1 MIKMKRIPGFLED
14 FSEVM
19 NELHTKSRFS
29 MTKKFIQHG
38 DVSVYQHCIFVAYM
52 SCRIAN
58 KFNLNVDKRSLIRG
72 ALLHDY
78 FLYDWHDKN
87 KPAKFHGFTH
97 PKIAFE
103 NACQDL
109 ELNKKE
115 RDIIL
120 HHMFPLNP
128 IPPTSK
134 EAWIICLA
142 DKICATR
149 ETFWSQPNKH
159 LDLICGHLDLL
170 FI

>member
-1 MIKMKRIPGFLED
+1 M
-14 FSEVM
+14 
-19 NELHTKSRFS
+19 
-29 MTKKFIQHG
+29 
-38 DVSVYQHCIFVAYM
+38 
-52 SCRIAN
+52 
-58 KFNLNVDKRSLIRG
+58 NVDKRSLIRG

-142 DKICATR
+142 DKICATK

>member
-1 MIKMKRIPGFLED
+1 MKRIPEFLED

-97 PKIAFE
+97 PTFRPYLWSLRPFIYLKKSSLV
-103 NACQDL
+103 AC
-109 ELNKKE
+109 
-115 RDIIL
+115 
-120 HHMFPLNP
+120 PLGRISYFFYIN
-128 IPPTSK
+128 
-134 EAWIICLA
+134 
-142 DKICATR
+142 
-149 ETFWSQPNKH
+149 NY
-159 LDLICGHLDLL
+159 LICNYL
-170 FI
+170 IIIK

>member
-1 MIKMKRIPGFLED
+1 MKAVVLDRFGGPD
-14 FSEVM
+14 
-19 NELHTKSRFS
+19 ELVVRDVPVPSIGDDDVLN
-29 MTKKFIQHG
+29 KKFFDDNKSTSKG
-38 DVSVYQHCIFVAYM
+38 
-52 SCRIAN
+52 N

-142 DKICATR
+142 DKICATK

-159 LDLICGHLDLL
+159 LDLL

>member
-1 MIKMKRIPGFLED
+1 MIKMKRIPEFLED

-19 NELHTKSRFS
+19 SELHTKSRFS

-103 NACQDL
+103 NASQDL
-109 ELNKKE
+109 
-115 RDIIL
+115 
-120 HHMFPLNP
+120 
-128 IPPTSK
+128 
-134 EAWIICLA
+134 
-142 DKICATR
+142 
-149 ETFWSQPNKH
+149 
-159 LDLICGHLDLL
+159 
-170 FI
+170 

>member
-1 MIKMKRIPGFLED
+1 MIKMKRIPEFLED

-120 HHMFPLNP
+120 HHKSNP
-128 IPPTSK
+128 SNIK
-134 EAWIICLA
+134 
-142 DKICATR
+142 R
-149 ETFWSQPNKH
+149 G
-159 LDLICGHLDLL
+159 LDYMSSRQDLCYKGNIL
-170 FI
+170 VTT

>member
-1 MIKMKRIPGFLED
+1 MIKMKRIPEFLED

-78 FLYDWHDKN
+78 FLYDWHLPRIIN
-87 KPAKFHGFTH
+87 KRKGLHGYNH
-97 PKIAFE
+97 PKVALN
-103 NACQDL
+103 NANNDFK
-109 ELNKKE
+109 LNKKE
-115 RDIIL
+115 KNIIRS
-120 HHMFPLNP
+120 HMWPLTFFHMP
-128 IPPTSK
+128 LSK
-134 EAWIICLA
+134 EAWLVCKY
-142 DKICATR
+142 DKILSIKETR
-149 ETFWSQPNKH
+149 KK
-159 LDLICGHLDLL
+159 
-170 FI
+170 

>member
-1 MIKMKRIPGFLED
+1 MYKR
-14 FSEVM
+14 
-19 NELHTKSRFS
+19 
-29 MTKKFIQHG
+29 Q

-115 RDIIL
+115 RDIISVSY
-120 HHMFPLNP
+120 
-128 IPPTSK
+128 T
-134 EAWIICLA
+134 
-142 DKICATR
+142 
-149 ETFWSQPNKH
+149 H
-159 LDLICGHLDLL
+159 LDVYKRQI
-170 FI
+170 

>member
-1 MIKMKRIPGFLED
+1 MIKMKRIPEFLED

-120 HHMFPLNP
+120 HHNRSKR
-128 IPPTSK
+128 TSHC
-134 EAWIICLA
+134 ICQYHQWKYELLA
-142 DKICATR
+142 SHRYKCQQSA
-149 ETFWSQPNKH
+149 
-159 LDLICGHLDLL
+159 
-170 FI
+170 